1 MSNLQARTSR
11 SFTGVGGLLHCGSIW
26 MLMGDYSCSTRTP
39 PAPTTQ
45 GDTELYHGDLKEADA
60 GSMSDRETCLQ
71 YRVGQGSRELAL
83 LLTCIPLVKGSGKR
97 GSLNFQIAEAGE
109 DFTKW
114 GIFRDGVSMLL
125 PNTADLQG
133 MDGEKKSLTQ
143 HRVIWGMI
151 VRKCFPIFPL
161 RALEK
166 DKVLTL
172 RITVRKHTTENHHV
186 SFAFFICLGQRI
198 SSLIPDFCCSLICFL
213 STFCMWKSLCVFE
226 KLISTI
232 LCLKYKLGH
241 FYLDTQLFPSYC
253 FCLPVSMGLEMRYEN
268 LNKEP
273 RIQFHCL

>member
-26 MLMGDYSCSTRTP
+26 MLMGDYSCSTQTP

-133 MDGEKKSLTQ
+133 MDGEKKKPYLAQGDLGDDCQKMLSYLSIKGPREGQ
-143 HRVIWGMI
+143 SFDIENNS
-151 VRKCFPIFPL
+151 
-161 RALEK
+161 EK
-166 DKVLTL
+166 A
-172 RITVRKHTTENHHV
+172 HH
-186 SFAFFICLGQRI
+186 
-198 SSLIPDFCCSLICFL
+198 
-213 STFCMWKSLCVFE
+213 
-226 KLISTI
+226 
-232 LCLKYKLGH
+232 
-241 FYLDTQLFPSYC
+241 
-253 FCLPVSMGLEMRYEN
+253 
-268 LNKEP
+268 
-273 RIQFHCL
+273 